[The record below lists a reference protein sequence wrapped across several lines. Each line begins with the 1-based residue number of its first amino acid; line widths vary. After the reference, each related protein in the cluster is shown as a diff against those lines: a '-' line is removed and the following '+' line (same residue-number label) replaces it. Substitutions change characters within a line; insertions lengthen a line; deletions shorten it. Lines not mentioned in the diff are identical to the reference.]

1 MSLNR
6 NGNTKT
12 SSKSVVA
19 SKDITSLIESKGY
32 ETVPG
37 FAPKA
42 GFIYTETRAISARI
56 NQNYDGFTSAELKKS
71 YKSFLGKPIY
81 VNHANEDPDRT
92 RGRVVATRYAEDG
105 DDKYIAVIQEVDAV
119 KYPKLAQELIEGGLD
134 SVSMGCSA
142 ERTVCSYCGNEARG
156 MFDMCAHVLNSKG
169 QVLRRMGAGGME
181 DVLVYENCLDLGF
194 FELSYVF
201 DPADETAVVGN
212 VVHARKASVQDGK
225 RIYCD
230 LPGCRRWTVP
240 HGDNSEWVNGSGEFR
255 TYDYC
260 CAGHKSQFEADHP
273 DWAFTA
279 HLFNPVKA
287 EAVRVQ
293 AFGEVEA
300 PAPVDTLRDEGEE
313 ETEDFHRYVESP
325 KELSDPDLSKAKEL
339 DRRDDGLE
347 DQLDDSLDHGL
358 EDQFGNPLDDELGG
372 PDDGLAEG
380 LPGEPGAQL
389 PGEPGEQLPG
399 GPEDGIDDVLAPGPE
414 EENDLAYG
422 LDLDNP
428 PDMGLD
434 GPENDELNPEGPEGD
449 QGVFDKGLDPDPT
462 NPDEGVGGVMETT
475 DPNGLPAKEEVGD
488 DPDAPNLGDEIAP
501 EPEVEQNPDLDD
513 ALRPGPEEE
522 MVDQDGNPAVN
533 EQPAPEQQI
542 DEPARALLDF
552 FRPELAGDVVPA
564 ADSEADLDE
573 ALAPGPEEDEPPF
586 PTTEQ
591 ETAPRDEDRE
601 GDDVDPKTKMKS
613 KRPNVARIANAS
625 NRASAQGKKQE
636 HLAGKGTDMSRTRQ
650 ADQSRNDQGEK
661 EDTFITQTPPA
672 EPVETGEGEKITN
685 TEDNLV
691 ARIRRDREAL
701 LKLRARKERA
711 AKIKSA
717 GTKTSALSWE
727 VYDDVGSVG
736 GELPDGTLYG
746 TTLGGEWELLDSD
759 GEELDGGWAADLE
772 SAKAEIENAM
782 AQHGIV
788 AKTKEAEAQGEDLSG
803 EDTDRED
810 LFEDFVETQPKD
822 ASKKTSAAQRRLAHF
837 AAWVKAAKKKG
848 LKEASSAG
856 ELRGWAREYSKT
868 ANVAVGDVYPLLA
881 RELAAFRKK
890 AEDEGE
896 SGAAKSE
903 GNPFADGGKF
913 DTDDDAG
920 QDDSKE
926 ARRAAFKAA
935 RAAAKER
942 AAKATKTADEKLD
955 VAAPDG
961 RVDVE
966 APTSDTTDDKAQE
979 TQFDKHDFGDNAG
992 DDIADPDLSTDQNWL
1007 PGEGKKS
1014 SRKAEGIAAVRLA
1027 EAYVAAG
1034 LNEEGKSKWALAS
1047 EFQQMTASVVADRT
1061 ALCERFASVLAT
1073 RESKT
1078 AGNRGSAP
1086 KNPIPQNLMGGGSP
1100 AARTAAARR
1109 EASIGNSDSDLF
1121 MS

>member
-1 MSLNR
+1 MSLKR
-6 NGNTKT
+6 SSNTKT
-12 SSKSVVA
+12 ASKAVVA
-19 SKDITSLIESKGY
+19 SQNVMALIESKGY
-32 ETVPG
+32 ETVAG
-37 FAPKA
+37 FEPKK

-56 NQNYDGFTSAELKKS
+56 NQNYDGFTSPELKKS
-71 YKSFLGKPIY
+71 YKTFLGKPIY

-92 RGRVVATRYAEDG
+92 RGRVVAVRYAEDG
-105 DDKYIAVIQEVDAV
+105 DDKYIAVIQEVDAT
-119 KYPKLAQELIEGGLD
+119 KYPKLAQELIDGGLD

-240 HGDNSEWVNGSGEFR
+240 HGDNDEWVNGAGEFR
-255 TYDYC
+255 SYDYC
-260 CAGHKSQFEADHP
+260 CTGHKSQFESDHP

-279 HLFNPVKA
+279 HLFNPIKA
-287 EAVRVQ
+287 EAVRVE
-293 AFGEVEA
+293 AFGEIEA

-325 KELSDPDLSKAKEL
+325 KELSDPDLSKAQEL
-339 DRRDDGLE
+339 DRRDE
-347 DQLDDSLDHGL
+347 
-358 EDQFGNPLDDELGG
+358 ELGE
-372 PDDGLAEG
+372 DA
-380 LPGEPGAQL
+380 
-389 PGEPGEQLPG
+389 PGEQQ
-399 GPEDGIDDVLAPGPE
+399 
-414 EENDLAYG
+414 G
-422 LDLDNP
+422 LDPL
-428 PDMGLD
+428 DMGLD
-434 GPENDELNPEGPEGD
+434 PDNSPDFNLDEMDGEPDELNPEGPDGLPGEELD
-449 QGVFDKGLDPDPT
+449 GLDPNLTD
-462 NPDEGVGGVMETT
+462 PDEGAAGIMETT
-475 DPNGLPAKEEVGD
+475 DPNGLPTEDDDEVGNT
-488 DPDAPNLGDEIAP
+488 PDAPGFGNEIAP
-501 EPEVEQNPDLDD
+501 GPEVEQNPELDE
-513 ALRPGPEEE
+513 ALRPGPEEGL
-522 MVDQDGNPAVN
+522 VDQNGDPAVEDQAN
-533 EQPAPEQQI
+533 PEQVEQDPLQVLRDVLAPE
-542 DEPARALLDF
+542 E
-552 FRPELAGDVVPA
+552 DVVPA

-601 GDDVDPKTKMKS
+601 GDDVDDKTKTKT
-613 KRPNVARIANAS
+613 KRPNVARLAKAS

-661 EDTFITQTPPA
+661 EETFITQTPPA

-691 ARIRRDREAL
+691 ARIRADRKAL
-701 LKLRARKERA
+701 LELRASKQ
-711 AKIKSA
+711 KK
-717 GTKTSALSWE
+717 
-727 VYDDVGSVG
+727 
-736 GELPDGTLYG
+736 
-746 TTLGGEWELLDSD
+746 
-759 GEELDGGWAADLE
+759 
-772 SAKAEIENAM
+772 
-782 AQHGIV
+782 
-788 AKTKEAEAQGEDLSG
+788 AEAQGEDLSG

-810 LFEDFVETQPKD
+810 LFEGFGETQPKD
-822 ASKKTSAAQRRLAHF
+822 ASKKKSSAAQRRAAHF
-837 AAWVKAAKKKG
+837 AAWVKAAKKKTFRQ
-848 LKEASSAG
+848 AASAG
-856 ELRGWAREYSKT
+856 ELRSWAREYSKT
-868 ANVAVGDVYPLLA
+868 AGVPVADVYPLVA
-881 RELAAFRKK
+881 REIAAFRKK

-896 SGAAKSE
+896 SGSAKAE

-913 DTDDDAG
+913 DTDDDKSKDA
-920 QDDSKE
+920 SKE

-935 RAAAKER
+935 RARKAAGR
-942 AAKATKTADEKLD
+942 KTADEKLD

-1014 SRKAEGIAAVRLA
+1014 SRKADGIAAVRLA
-1027 EAYVAAG
+1027 EAYVSAG
-1034 LNEEGKSKWALAS
+1034 LNEEGKTKWTLAS

-1061 ALCERFASVLAT
+1061 ALCERFVEILSA
-1073 RESKT
+1073 RDHKT

-1100 AARTAAARR
+1100 AARTAASRR
-1109 EASIGNSDSDLF
+1109 EAAIGNPDSDVF